1 MDLEED
7 LKRSTGHC
15 TCVPKVYLTWPWL
28 HVHFEKSSRISGATD
43 HPGIGEERVFG
54 KVPAAW
60 TKFLHT
66 AEHW

>member
-28 HVHFEKSSRISGATD
+28 HIHFEKSCRISGAIRS
-43 HPGIGEERVFG
+43 PRYWGG
-54 KVPAAW
+54 KGFRQVTCRLDKIPAYS
-60 TKFLHT
+60 
-66 AEHW
+66 